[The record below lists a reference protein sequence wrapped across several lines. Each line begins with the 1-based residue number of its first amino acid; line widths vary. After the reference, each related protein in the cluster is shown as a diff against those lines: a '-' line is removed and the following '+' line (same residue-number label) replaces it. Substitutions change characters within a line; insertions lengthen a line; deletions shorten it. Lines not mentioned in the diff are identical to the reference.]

1 MIACICLSISATLLL
16 ENQIYYY
23 SEKLL
28 KMFRKVQGENVKQK
42 LIMGIA
48 ALAVMMIFTGCTKT
62 EETGWLQTS
71 DGESFAE
78 DNCMEETSTGEA
90 TMEETPETGRTTENS
105 EMSSIELT
113 RVMGNGINLGNTM
126 EAYGRGALGTN
137 ADVTAYETFWGQP
150 VTTQEMITGMKEAG
164 FDSIR
169 IPVAWTNMMAF
180 ETGDY
185 TINPA
190 YLDRVGE
197 IIEYAYNAD
206 MYVIL
211 NDHWDGGWWGMFGS
225 ASMETR
231 EQAKELYIA
240 MWTRIAQR
248 YQDYDDHLIFE
259 SGNEELGFRL
269 NDTDIAA
276 DSGSLSEAECYETT
290 NMINQLFV
298 DTIRSTGGNNA
309 NRFLLIAGF
318 GTDINCTVDDRFVM
332 PTDTA
337 TDKLLVSVHYY
348 DPSGYCI
355 MDSVDRWGYRAEY
368 EYMNTQLAKMT
379 KFTDAGYGVIIG
391 EYGAL
396 PVNGAPKED
405 ALEYTINFLD
415 NCDIYGY
422 APMLWDTNSGNYDKQ
437 AMLICNSRM
446 SEMYLGRS
454 YAAESAMGEEYLA
467 SVRTRME
474 ENLANAEEGYELD
487 EEVAMAWIM
496 YNSSD
501 WSVSYS
507 VGDKYDPNSKT
518 GGIVATDV
526 EITGPG
532 TYTVG
537 LDFTGI
543 NGGYA
548 QGTVF
553 SALAIGNG
561 ETLYPDYLITIDEI
575 LVNGQVYEMTADSYT
590 SSDDGI
596 CTRVNLYNQWVTD
609 VPGNAR
615 LADGA
620 TNPSPM
626 IVNPDTLVNI
636 QTLEITFT
644 YGPK

>member
-1 MIACICLSISATLLL
+1 M
-16 ENQIYYY
+16 
-23 SEKLL
+23 KL
-28 KMFRKVQGENVKQK
+28 KKVMG
-42 LIMGIA
+42 IGIA
-48 ALAVMMIFTGCTKT
+48 ALAAVLMFGGCAGT
-62 EETGWLQTS
+62 EETGQGGS
-71 DGESFAE
+71 AAG
-78 DNCMEETSTGEA
+78 ETSAEA
-90 TMEETPETGRTTENS
+90 VSNEGTTADVS

-126 EAYGRGALGTN
+126 EAYGRSTLGTN
-137 ADVTAYETFWGQP
+137 ADVSSYETFWGQP

-197 IIEYAYNAD
+197 IIDYAYNAD
-206 MYVIL
+206 MYVII
-211 NDHWDGGWWGMFGS
+211 NDHWDGSWWGMFGS

-240 MWTRIAQR
+240 MWTQIAQR
-248 YQDYDDHLIFE
+248 YQDYDEHLIFE
-259 SGNEELGFRL
+259 SANEELGFRL
-269 NDTDIAA
+269 NDTDVAA
-276 DSGSLSEAECYETT
+276 DSGALSEAECYETT

-298 DTIRSTGGNNA
+298 DTVRGTGGNNA

-318 GTDINCTVDDRFVM
+318 GTDINSTVDDRFVM

-337 TDKLLVSVHYY
+337 TDKLLISVHYY

-368 EYMNTQLAKMT
+368 EYMNAQLAKMT
-379 KFTDAGYGVIIG
+379 RFTDAGYGVVIG

-396 PVNGAPKED
+396 PVNGVPKED

-437 AMLICNSRM
+437 AMLIRNSKMR
-446 SEMYLGRS
+446 EMYLERS

-518 GGIVATDV
+518 SGIVATDV

-575 LVNGQVYEMTADSYT
+575 LINGQVYEMTADGYT
-590 SSDDGI
+590 ASDDGI
-596 CTRVNLYNQWVTD
+596 CTRVNLYNQWVTQ
-609 VPGNAR
+609 VPEDIRVAEGV
-615 LADGA
+615 

-626 IVNPDTLVNI
+626 IVNPDTLGNI

-644 YGPK
+644 YGPKP